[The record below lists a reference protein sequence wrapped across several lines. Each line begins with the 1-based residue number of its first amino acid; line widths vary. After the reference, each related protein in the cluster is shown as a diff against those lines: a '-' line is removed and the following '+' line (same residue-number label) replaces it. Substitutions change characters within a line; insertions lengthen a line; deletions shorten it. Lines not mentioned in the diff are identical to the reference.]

1 MINRVITIVLDGFGV
16 GESPDAKVYGDE
28 GSNTLKGIYENT
40 KLDLPNMKKLGLYNI
55 EGIGIENQAENPI
68 GAYGKAQEKSVGKNS
83 PVGHWEMS
91 GYITNPGFK
100 TYPQAFPK
108 EMIEE
113 FIEKTGVKG
122 ILCNEVGSGTEIL
135 KRFGEEH
142 IKTGYPIIYTSAD
155 SVFQIAAHEDVI
167 PVEKLYEICK
177 ITRKMLDKKEY
188 NVGTVIAR
196 PFVGTCAKDFTRTYN
211 RKDFESNTF
220 GKTMLDV
227 ISENGKQVIS
237 IGKIGDLFSERGITK
252 SIHTNG
258 NADGIEKTIEKIK
271 ENTEGLIYTN
281 LVDFDMLYGHRNNI
295 EGYAK
300 ALEYFDSKLPEI
312 MENMKET
319 DMLIITAD
327 HGNDP
332 STPST
337 DHSREYIPIIIYG
350 KQIKANTN
358 IGTRKTYADI
368 GATILDILQ
377 MPLLETGES
386 FKNEILDG
394 IEDVKERDLVKKE
407 KEGNGKMDI
416 KEMGKQEKGA
426 ISALVLFT
434 VLMFV
439 TILMSVFIIVGVRQK
454 SGLKGGQRV
463 AEVYEEDVD
472 RVAEVYN
479 EVTNKSTGNDELEKL
494 KEELAQANATEDK
507 ILKDYKAYAN
517 GKLLTG
523 TMANREATTDA
534 VSVAASGDYAY
545 IRIPQ
550 GGYLTNASSG
560 YPEIKASIADIN
572 NATGYKYTQ
581 SQYDE
586 SYNNGYNA
594 GKTGVTFTKLTKVS
608 GSYDTNQH
616 KTTYSTGITGKTLW
630 KDIFVVPMLIPA
642 SGNANNNFY
651 NGTSIT
657 YDASNG
663 RVVIDATWT
672 KGITIDVYY
681 LAE

>member
-394 IEDVKERDLVKKE
+394 IEDVKERDLVEKE

-426 ISALVLFT
+426 ISTLVLFT